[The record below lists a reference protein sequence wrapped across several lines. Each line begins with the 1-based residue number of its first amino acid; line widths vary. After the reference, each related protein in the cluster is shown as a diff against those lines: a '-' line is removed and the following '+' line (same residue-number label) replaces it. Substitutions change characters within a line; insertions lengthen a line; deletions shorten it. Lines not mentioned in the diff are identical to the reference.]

1 MPQPEVIARRNL
13 NGHMTEVLSTHAE
26 AEANGW
32 EITKVLRP
40 AAEKPGPKPF
50 HKKVEKPEAPE
61 PASPPPAEEPA
72 EEEQSYDDLYEQ
84 AQDLEIRGRSKMNR
98 DQLAAAIAEATE
110 EE

>member
-61 PASPPPAEEPA
+61 PVSPAEEEPA
-72 EEEQSYDDLYEQ
+72 EEESYDDLYEQ
-84 AQDLEIRGRSKMNR
+84 AQDLEIRGRSKMDR